1 MSACGDFKPLSH
13 VTEAINTI
21 TDIPLMENVC
31 VLTLCVDN
39 GAADARGDG
48 EKTEGARGGGEEKT
62 GVRCNL
68 AVPSFTANVMSNLQ

>member
-1 MSACGDFKPLSH
+1 
-13 VTEAINTI
+13 
-21 TDIPLMENVC
+21 MENVC

-48 EKTEGARGGGEEKT
+48 EKTERAGGGGEEKT

-68 AVPSFTANVMSNLQ
+68 AVLHLQLM

>member
-1 MSACGDFKPLSH
+1 
-13 VTEAINTI
+13 
-21 TDIPLMENVC
+21 MENVC

-48 EKTEGARGGGEEKT
+48 EKAEGARGGGEEKT